1 MAAEN
6 KKKAHTALN
15 LNYNSDNG
23 VWLHQGK
30 TLRKIVGTAGMLLP
44 MLLLAISLTFFE
56 LSGPL
61 ASISH
66 YYYTRAAT
74 LFTVIVSL
82 IGIFLIVYSGEEPVD
97 FWVSNLAGMAALCVA
112 FFPTSNLA
120 QSCCDAVMPYA
131 VTYFDESQ
139 EGWRSLFHYI
149 AAAVFLSA
157 LAFMSL
163 FLFVK
168 SDTPKGKRCR
178 EKVLR
183 NRVYRTCGILMLLAL
198 LVIVLGLFNI
208 IPTETYDR
216 LKLTF
221 WMEALAVEA
230 FGFSWLVKGEALMQ
244 DKVNERKAP
253 SSGIL

>member
-6 KKKAHTALN
+6 KKKVHNTLN

-44 MLLLAISLTFFE
+44 ILLLAISLTFFE
-56 LSGPL
+56 LPGPL
-61 ASISH
+61 ESISH

-168 SDTPKGKRCR
+168 
-178 EKVLR
+178 
-183 NRVYRTCGILMLLAL
+183 NRQFMI
-198 LVIVLGLFNI
+198 
-208 IPTETYDR
+208 
-216 LKLTF
+216 
-221 WMEALAVEA
+221 
-230 FGFSWLVKGEALMQ
+230 
-244 DKVNERKAP
+244 
-253 SSGIL
+253 